1 MIITHKLAWDKC
13 LSHQIF
19 PLIEKGWKDEDRP
32 IHFFWGLAGK
42 NRGEIAKC
50 VEKQEEWYYI
60 DIGYITDEIT
70 RYPAPKITK
79 PDTTYL
85 RIVKGGLHTI
95 KGKVG
100 DGKRLKRLQTEGL
113 DAEFKGW
120 YTGDTKHVLICPSS
134 PTVTQQL
141 NNMTQE
147 DWVFEVKME
156 LEKHTDRELI
166 VRNKPRPGNEW
177 WGTNIRDQLKD
188 CHCLVTNM
196 SIASVD
202 AILNRVPVIT
212 DGRNVSWAVASREP
226 RFVEKPFKPGK
237 KTVNE
242 WLKFITE
249 QQFTM
254 DEIENGTGYK
264 ILKEQGVVSD

>member
-1 MIITHKLAWDKC
+1 M
-13 LSHQIF
+13 
-19 PLIEKGWKDEDRP
+19 
-32 IHFFWGLAGK
+32 
-42 NRGEIAKC
+42 
-50 VEKQEEWYYI
+50 
-60 DIGYITDEIT
+60 
-70 RYPAPKITK
+70 
-79 PDTTYL
+79 
-85 RIVKGGLHTI
+85 HTV

-100 DGKRLKRLQTEGL
+100 DGSRLRKLVNQGI

-120 YTGDTKHVLICPSS
+120 YTGDTKHILICPSS

-147 DWVFEVKME
+147 EWIAGVKSE
-156 LEKHTDRELI
+156 LTQHTKRDII

-177 WGTNIRDQLKD
+177 WGTDIREQLKD

-212 DGRNVSWAVASREP
+212 DGRNVSWAVASRAP
-226 RFVEKPFKPGK
+226 KYVERPFRPGK
-237 KTVNE
+237 KTVLE

-249 QQFTM
+249 QQFTL
-254 DEIENGTGYK
+254 DEIEDGTAYK
-264 ILKEQGVVSD
+264 LLNQQGVI

>member
-79 PDTTYL
+79 PDTTYF

-166 VRNKPRPGNEW
+166 VRNKPRPGNQW
-177 WGTNIRDQLKD
+177 WGTNIREQLKD